1 LYLSPLFWGALR
13 FLCGMTSFGLFM
25 VIESW
30 LNECTESNYRG
41 RVFSIYMILSYLGI
55 GVGQQLLNLGDDHH
69 SIFRPDGPA
78 GFFFRPFR
86 FLEPGACR
94 LRRTG
99 HVSEITGKSKSRS
112 GGVHSNI

>member
-69 SIFRPDGPA
+69 SIFRPDGP
-78 GFFFRPFR
+78 GR
-86 FLEPGACR
+86 
-94 LRRTG
+94 
-99 HVSEITGKSKSRS
+99 
-112 GGVHSNI
+112 GGQTVGSV